1 MSRDMSLEDLN
12 ILNNQIN
19 SKINELS
26 LKVNETSMGLKHVQE
41 NSNRLDA
48 QKEQISSLL
57 TKVAL
62 MKKDMEILKESTED
76 GKENVLHQIRDELAV
91 ISTLTE
97 KYQELQGQVNQLRLI
112 VERRENEIRER
123 RTRVIV
129 YLIYPIVVGV
139 ALIYIGHMTA
149 KSIDCH
155 LLQQP
160 QTTQVAPPTGN

>member
-26 LKVNETSMGLKHVQE
+26 LKVTETSIGLKHVQE

-48 QKEQISSLL
+48 QKEQISGIL

-62 MKKDMEILKESTED
+62 MKKDVEILKENAEN
-76 GKENVLHQIRDELAV
+76 GKESILHQIRDELAS

-155 LLQQP
+155 LLQQS
-160 QTTQVAPPTGN
+160 QIKQVAPSTGD